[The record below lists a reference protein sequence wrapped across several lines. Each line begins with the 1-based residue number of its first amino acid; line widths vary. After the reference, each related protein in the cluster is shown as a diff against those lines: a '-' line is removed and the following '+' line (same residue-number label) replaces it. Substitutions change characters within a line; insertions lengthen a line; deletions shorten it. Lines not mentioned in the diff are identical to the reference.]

1 MKLISTIPSIFLI
14 ILLSI
19 FSLQT
24 YADNNADNDIAQQDI
39 QILNINSASAED
51 ISKSLKGVG
60 MKKAQAIV
68 DYRES
73 YGDFHNVDEL
83 TAVKGIGKNTLAKNV
98 HLISLE

>member
-19 FSLQT
+19 FSLQI
-24 YADNNADNDIAQQDI
+24 YADNNADNNIAQQDI
-39 QILNINSASAED
+39 QTLNINSASAED

-60 MKKAQAIV
+60 IKKAQAIV

-83 TAVKGIGKNTLAKNV
+83 TAVKGIGKSTLAKNV
-98 HLISLE
+98 HLIRLE

>member
-24 YADNNADNDIAQQDI
+24 YADSNADNNIAQQDI

-60 MKKAQAIV
+60 IKKAQAIV

>member
-24 YADNNADNDIAQQDI
+24 YADNNANNNIAQQDI

-60 MKKAQAIV
+60 IKKAQAIV

-83 TAVKGIGKNTLAKNV
+83 TAVKGIGKSTLAKNV

>member
-19 FSLQT
+19 FSVQS
-24 YADNNADNDIAQQDI
+24 YADSDISQQDI
-39 QILNINSASAED
+39 QILNINSASAEV
-51 ISKSLKGVG
+51 ISKALKGIG

-68 DYRES
+68 EYREN
-73 YGDFHNVDEL
+73 YGEFNNIEEL
-83 TAVKGIGKNTLAKNV
+83 TAVKGIGKSTLAKNA

>member
-19 FSLQT
+19 FSLQI
-24 YADNNADNDIAQQDI
+24 YADNNADNNIAQQDI

-60 MKKAQAIV
+60 IKKAQAIV

-98 HLISLE
+98 HLIRLE

>member
-19 FSLQT
+19 FSLQI
-24 YADNNADNDIAQQDI
+24 YADNNIAQQDI
-39 QILNINSASAED
+39 QTLNINSASAED

-60 MKKAQAIV
+60 IKKAQAIV

-83 TAVKGIGKNTLAKNV
+83 TAVKGIGKSTLAKNV

>member
-1 MKLISTIPSIFLI
+1 MKLISNIPSIFLI
-14 ILLSI
+14 LLLSI

-24 YADNNADNDIAQQDI
+24 YADNDIAQQNK

-51 ISKSLKGVG
+51 ISKTLKGVG
-60 MKKAQAIV
+60 MKKAQAII

-73 YGDFHNVDEL
+73 YGDFHHVDEL
-83 TAVKGIGKNTLAKNV
+83 IAVKGIGKNTLAKNV

>member
-24 YADNNADNDIAQQDI
+24 YADNNANNNIAQQDI

-60 MKKAQAIV
+60 IKKAQAIV

>member
-14 ILLSI
+14 IILSI

-60 MKKAQAIV
+60 IKKAQAII

-73 YGDFHNVDEL
+73 YGDFHHIDEL